1 MKKQISIRNAMI
13 ASIALQTLVPML
25 IVMTVSVTMFHHETG
40 ERIRLDNLKVAHTV
54 SSAVELFLAR
64 PMVML
69 KQIRD
74 QVNDH
79 VGPDFQNL
87 RSVANS
93 TLDTDPLFE
102 SILFLDQGGIWSA
115 RQVRTSSR

>member
-1 MKKQISIRNAMI
+1 NISWIGVPTRKMKKQTSIRNAMI

-54 SSAVELFLAR
+54 SSAVELFLVR

-69 KQIRD
+69 KQIREAAD
-74 QVNDH
+74 EEA
-79 VGPDFQNL
+79 GKDFKNL
-87 RSVANS
+87 RQVANS
-93 TLDTDPLFE
+93 TLEADP
-102 SILFLDQGGIWSA
+102 
-115 RQVRTSSR
+115 